1 MKKTLVSALTTA
13 LVVGAASTT
22 FAASNPFSDVPAD
35 HWAYDAVSQLA
46 ADGVIEGYGD
56 STFKGNR
63 NITRYEMAQMVA
75 KAMAKNTSG
84 ADKAMVD
91 KLAAEFAEEL
101 NNLGVR
107 VSNLEKHADMVK
119 WTGEARYRYW
129 SYRSHDAANKKTKE
143 NINQLQ
149 YRIFPTAEVNEHWKV
164 KGRLTGS
171 MNMDKDNEGNMKM
184 TFVYAEGNYGNFNV
198 KAGKMPFYSTNDE
211 GLVMDDFFSGV
222 QATAGKDLKVV
233 LEAGRWNINDD
244 ANASVV
250 AGAVQDTASYQGV
263 QLNYEKGKLA
273 GGVGYR
279 HFSSDVFKTAD
290 RYKNHGDSD
299 KANIWSVGGKYS
311 FSKNVALMG
320 SYAQNAS
327 ADNYR
332 KSGSVELDY
341 KGASKANKGTW
352 GAFAAY
358 RHLGS
363 NVSLMPTYDTA
374 HANTGTV
381 NAGTL
386 NVKGWDFG
394 VSYVPLKNTLTTVEY
409 FNGKK
414 FDNHNRKAETLY
426 ARVSYFF

>member
-1 MKKTLVSALTTA
+1 
-13 LVVGAASTT
+13 
-22 FAASNPFSDVPAD
+22 
-35 HWAYDAVSQLA
+35 
-46 ADGVIEGYGD
+46 
-56 STFKGNR
+56 
-63 NITRYEMAQMVA
+63 MAQMVA

-84 ADKAMVD
+84 ADKAMLD

-129 SYRSHDAANKKTKE
+129 SYRSHDAAGKKTKE
-143 NINQLQ
+143 NFDSLQ
-149 YRIFPTAEVNEHWKV
+149 YRIFPTAEVNDHWKV
-164 KGRLTGS
+164 NARLTGS
-171 MNMDKDNEGNMKM
+171 MQMDKDTTGDMKL
-184 TFVYAEGNYGNFNV
+184 TYVFAEGKYNNFKV
-198 KAGKMPFYSTNDE
+198 AAGKMPFYSKNDE
-211 GLVMDDFFSGV
+211 GLIVDDFFSGV
-222 QATAGKDLKVV
+222 KVEAGKDLKVV
-233 LEAGRWNINDD
+233 AEAGRWNVNAR
-244 ANASVV
+244 ANASV
-250 AGAVQDTASYQGV
+250 AGANTDPASYQGI
-263 QLNYEKGKLA
+263 QLNYEKGKIA

-279 HFSSDVFKTAD
+279 HFSSDVFKTAA
-290 RYKNHGDSD
+290 RYKNNGDSD

-311 FSKNVALMG
+311 FNKNVALMG

-327 ADNYR
+327 ADNYH

-341 KGASKANKGTW
+341 KGANKVNKGTW

-374 HANTGTV
+374 HANTDTV

-414 FDNHNRKAETLY
+414 FDNHNKKAETLY